1 MEGSAMKFME
11 RRATRFLSLSILL
24 LVVAALLVP
33 ATAGA
38 QSEQRD
44 ARGAIIRIDGDAVVA
59 SGESRGLVVV
69 IDGDAR
75 IAGYAASVFVIDGRV
90 IIEGG
95 TVGELGVLNGTVE
108 ARDGSVVTGNVTL
121 IDAEIERAPGAVI
134 RGTIQRDTSYRLGEG
149 LRIFGLIFG
158 LGYAIAVIIGGIVV
172 AAVAPRQARYIGSV
186 IADEPGRSML
196 AALVAWIALPILAV
210 VAMVT
215 IIGIPLGIAILVFLM
230 PALAFVGYLLFGIR
244 LGDFMIE
251 KIRGQR
257 ESDRPYLAVLLGIG
271 ALVVVGWVPV
281 LGSLVSFLAA
291 CIGSGA
297 IALAA
302 WRTMRRKGDGEKD
315 DQLSEPHHL
324 EEEVV

>member
-1 MEGSAMKFME
+1 MEGSAMKNME
-11 RRATRFLSLSILL
+11 GRATGILSLFTLL

-44 ARGAIIRIDGDAVVA
+44 TRGAIIRIDGDAVVA
-59 SGESRGLVVV
+59 SGESRGVVIV
-69 IDGDAR
+69 IDGNAT
-75 IAGYAASVFVIDGRV
+75 IAGHAASVLVIDGSV

-95 TVGELGVLNGTVE
+95 TVDELVVIDGTVD
-108 ARDGSVVTGNVTL
+108 ARTGSVVTGNITL
-121 IDAEIERAPGAVI
+121 VDAEIQRAPGALI
-134 RGTIQRDTSYRLGEG
+134 RGNIQHDTSYRLGEG

-158 LGYAIAVIIGGIVV
+158 LGYALAVIIGGLVV
-172 AAVAPRQARYIGSV
+172 AAVAPQQTRHIGSI
-186 IADEPGRSML
+186 IADEPGRSIL
-196 AALVAWIALPILAV
+196 AALAAWIILPIVAI

-230 PALAFVGYLLFGIR
+230 PALAFIGYLAFGIR
-244 LGDFMIE
+244 LGDYLIE

-271 ALVVVGWVPV
+271 GLVLVGWIPV
-281 LGSLVSFLAA
+281 LGSIISFLAA

-302 WRTMRRKGDGEKD
+302 WRTMKRTNQPATDAG
-315 DQLSEPHHL
+315 LSELHHM
-324 EEEVV
+324 EEVV

>member
-1 MEGSAMKFME
+1 MEGSAMKIME
-11 RRATRFLSLSILL
+11 HRATRLRSLFSLL

-44 ARGAIIRIDGDAVVA
+44 TRGAIIRIDGDAVVA
-59 SGESRGLVVV
+59 SGESEGVV
-69 IDGDAR
+69 IVIGGNAT
-75 IAGYAASVFVIDGRV
+75 IAGHAASVFVIDGSV

-95 TVGELGVLNGTVE
+95 TVGELGVIGGTVD
-108 ARDGSVVTGNVTL
+108 ARTGSVVTGNITL
-121 IDAEIERAPGAVI
+121 VDAEIKRAPDAVI
-134 RGTIQRDTSYRLGEG
+134 RGNIQRDTSYRLGEG
-149 LRIFGLIFG
+149 FRIFGLIFG
-158 LGYAIAVIIGGIVV
+158 IGYAIAVIIGGLVV
-172 AAVAPRQARYIGSV
+172 AILAPHQTRQIGTV

-196 AALVAWIALPILAV
+196 AALASWIGLPIVAI

-230 PALAFVGYLLFGIR
+230 PALAFIGYLVFGIR
-244 LGDFMIE
+244 LGDFLIE

-271 ALVVVGWVPV
+271 SLVLVGWIPV
-281 LGSLVSFLAA
+281 LGSITSFLAT

-297 IALAA
+297 IVLAA
-302 WRTMRRKGDGEKD
+302 WRTMRRTNNAANDVG
-315 DQLSEPHHL
+315 LSEPHHL
-324 EEEVV
+324 EEVV